1 MTGWQTTRELLGTAS
16 ARVTQDGV
24 GPEGQSLAGWR
35 HRHVAHLRQ
44 VPRPRRLCPLPPS
57 RAGTTGGD
65 GSLGRGQTRG
75 GDLQRA
81 TAPAGPALVWGPEAL
96 AAVGTV
102 QTHRGLAFLSARR
115 PFHVELGVRLP
126 QPLPGRAPGSPS
138 PHASIPTTRDRWRW
152 ELSPLEASFQGAQAT
167 CLPVSQG
174 HSPKVPIAASA
185 AQTPVGGPRP
195 HVLPPRRLSVEP
207 GPPPRGQQPSQSTC
221 DA

>member
-57 RAGTTGGD
+57 RAAPQEETGAWGEGRLGEGISD
-65 GSLGRGQTRG
+65 GPQHRLAPPWSGAWRPSQRSGQCRLTVASHSCR
-75 GDLQRA
+75 RA
-81 TAPAGPALVWGPEAL
+81 
-96 AAVGTV
+96 
-102 QTHRGLAFLSARR
+102 GLSTWSSEFDS
-115 PFHVELGVRLP
+115 P
-126 QPLPGRAPGSPS
+126 SPS

>member
-75 GDLQRA
+75 GDLRRA

-126 QPLPGRAPGSPS
+126 QPLPACLHPDHTGQVAVGALSPGSVLPRCPGHLS
-138 PHASIPTTRDRWRW
+138 ACLSGTLPEGAHRGVCCTDPRGRTPAPHA
-152 ELSPLEASFQGAQAT
+152 AAT
-167 CLPVSQG
+167 
-174 HSPKVPIAASA
+174 
-185 AQTPVGGPRP
+185 
-195 HVLPPRRLSVEP
+195 
-207 GPPPRGQQPSQSTC
+207 
-221 DA
+221 